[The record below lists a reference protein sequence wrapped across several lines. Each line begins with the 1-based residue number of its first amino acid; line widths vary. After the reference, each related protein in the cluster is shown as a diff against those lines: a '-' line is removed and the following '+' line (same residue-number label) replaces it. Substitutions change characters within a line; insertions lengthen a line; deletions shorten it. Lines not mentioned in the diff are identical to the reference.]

1 MARIYVGDAPCPC
14 CGKPGNESRRS
25 ARDSICFKCM
35 DELIEYKAIQKR
47 TANHKKEYVEF
58 WVKYFDTPYITEKD
72 DYYNLIVSLRN
83 LFSALDSPEMK
94 HDNMKEVTHGNH
106 YNESFAIKRPFKVM
120 WKGYEYSETGSF
132 IIRED
137 IALALDALVGSIE
150 NFVNTVKMES
160 KKEGAN
166 LLKQLGT
173 QQIRPDEF
181 IERVNR
187 D

>member
-1 MARIYVGDAPCPC
+1 
-14 CGKPGNESRRS
+14 
-25 ARDSICFKCM
+25 
-35 DELIEYKAIQKR
+35 
-47 TANHKKEYVEF
+47 
-58 WVKYFDTPYITEKD
+58 
-72 DYYNLIVSLRN
+72 
-83 LFSALDSPEMK
+83 
-94 HDNMKEVTHGNH
+94 
-106 YNESFAIKRPFKVM
+106 M
-120 WKGYEYSETGSF
+120 WKGYQYTEEGSF

-150 NFVNTVKMES
+150 NFVNTVKVES
-160 KKEGAN
+160 KREGAN